1 MRRTIQ
7 RVLFACSFET
17 LLLAPAGAGEANYQ
31 PYIVGERAPGMGG
44 AVCATAEGMD
54 AAFYN
59 PAGLG
64 WVRRDSISVNGTFYG
79 LQHYK
84 TDDTLFP
91 GEALGV
97 DSFITIPAG
106 ISGVNRLGAN
116 AVGAFSVFVPS
127 QSSAKEIRAFA
138 ERQHFYNSS
147 YDEQTL
153 WIGPSLGYAVNDRL
167 TLGASVFVVY
177 QNVTQFNNLYWGDY
191 SYAYAVNYDYLSWGL
206 MAAIGAQYRLAEHWH
221 VGLTVMS
228 PSLALYGSG
237 RWQEHGLLSDGQAH
251 NADYVFLEDLD
262 AVNGLPTQLKLGLA
276 WQVPKKVTLGLD
288 VTHHFARSY
297 DVLSNDKDALPRHR
311 QAVTDVQAGG
321 EYYIGGRYPIRAGAF
336 TSFSAAPDVDP
347 LDNYAMPHVDLYG
360 LTASVGLEREHL
372 VVSVGLNYIFGSGE
386 ALGRTFAGDKSL
398 QGAVTH
404 TDERA
409 LYFFL
414 TTAYL
419 F

>member
-1 MRRTIQ
+1 MAL
-7 RVLFACSFET
+7 V
-17 LLLAPAGAGEANYQ
+17 LAPVGAGEANYQ

-64 WVRRDSISVNGTFYG
+64 RVQRNSISVNGTFYG

-138 ERQHFYNSS
+138 EREHFYNSS

-153 WIGPSLGYAVNDRL
+153 WAGPSLGYQVNDRL

-177 QNVTQFNNLYWGDY
+177 QNVSQFNNLYWGDY
-191 SYAYAVNYDYLSWGL
+191 AYSYAVNYDYASWGL
-206 MAAIGAQYRLAEHWH
+206 LAAIGAQYRLAEHWS
-221 VGLTVMS
+221 VGLTVLS
-228 PSLALYGSG
+228 PSLALYGTG
-237 RWQEHGLLSDGQAH
+237 RWQEHAVLSDGSAR
-251 NADYVFLEDLD
+251 NADSIYLENLD
-262 AVNGLPTQLKLGLA
+262 AVNGLPTQLKLGVA
-276 WQVPKKVTLGLD
+276 WQLPRKITLGAD

-297 DVLSNDKDALPRHR
+297 DVLSHDEEALRRHR
-311 QAVTDVQAGG
+311 QAITDVQAGA
-321 EYYIGGRYPIRAGAF
+321 EYYINGRFPVRAGAF

-347 LDNYAMPHVDLYG
+347 SDKYAMPHVDLYG
-360 LTASVGLEREHL
+360 LTASVGLESEHL
-372 VVSVGLNYIFGSGE
+372 IVNAGLNYIFGSGE
-386 ALGRTFAGDKSL
+386 ALGRTFAGDKTL

-404 TDERA
+404 TGEQA

-414 TTAYL
+414 STAYL

>member
-1 MRRTIQ
+1 M
-7 RVLFACSFET
+7 
-17 LLLAPAGAGEANYQ
+17 LLVAPALAGEANYQ

-64 WVRRDSISVNGTFYG
+64 RVKRASVSINGTFYG
-79 LQHYK
+79 FQHYS
-84 TDDTLFP
+84 TDDNLFP

-97 DSFITIPAG
+97 NSFITIPAG
-106 ISGVNRLGAN
+106 ISGVRRLGEGL
-116 AVGAFSVFVPS
+116 VGAFSVFVPS

-153 WIGPSLGYAVNDRL
+153 WAGPALGWQVNERL
-167 TLGASVFVVY
+167 TLGAGLYAVY

-191 SYAYAVNYDYLSWGL
+191 AYAYAVNYDYATWGL
-206 MAAIGAQYRLAEHWH
+206 LASVGAQYNLTEQWMM
-221 VGLTVMS
+221 GLTLQS

-237 RWQEHGLLSDGQAH
+237 KWQEHGLMADGRPH
-251 NADYVFLEDLD
+251 NADYVYLDDLD
-262 AVNGLPTQLKLGLA
+262 AANGLPLQLKLGLA
-276 WQVPKKVTLGLD
+276 WHEQKKFTVGVD

-297 DVLSNDKDALPRHR
+297 DALSNADTALERHR
-311 QAVTDVQAGG
+311 QAVTDVQAGI
-321 EYYIGGRYPIRAGAF
+321 EYYLGGRYPVRAGAF
-336 TSFSAAPDVDP
+336 TSFSAAPEVDAQD
-347 LDNYAMPHVDLYG
+347 LYALAHVDLYG
-360 LTASVGLEREHL
+360 LTASVGLESEHL
-372 VVSVGLNYIFGSGE
+372 VVNLGLNYIFGSGQ
-386 ALGRTFAGDKSL
+386 AIGRSFNGEHTLTS
-398 QGAVTH
+398 AVVH
-404 TDERA
+404 TDEQA
-409 LYFFL
+409 LYLFF